1 MTIVFVVGAIVVAAA
16 GVLGGVMIGR
26 RSRREESVA
35 VASDPMLDEVRRLL
49 DEQRQAGE
57 AQRDAAIRAAV
68 DLMAAQNKQTLESE
82 RTLGANALAGKT
94 ALIDQQL
101 GQVKTAMT
109 AELAKVTT
117 LVQNLE
123 RDRAQQYGQLSQALT
138 NQQQSI
144 GSLTQTAQ
152 QLREALASQKKR
164 GEWGERMA
172 EDVLRLAGFIENV
185 NYVKQTKL
193 VDRSGQPDFTFLLP
207 QDQVLHMDVKF
218 PLDSYLRYLE
228 EERESDRLRHRDQFL
243 RDVRARVK
251 ELAGRN
257 YVDTTQ
263 GTLDVVLLFIPNESL
278 YAFIQE
284 QDPAVLD
291 DALRNKVVFCS
302 PLTLF
307 AVLAVIRQAVDNFRI
322 ERTSNEILATLGTF
336 AKQWTK
342 FSEQMDKVGGRI
354 ESLQKEFD
362 VLTTTRQRQ
371 LVRQIDKVEALRTQN
386 AIAITEGDDESDPSD
401 GVPLSIELT

>member
-1 MTIVFVVGAIVVAAA
+1 MEIAFVLVAVVLAVGAMAA
-16 GVLGGVMIGR
+16 GIIIGR
-26 RSRREESVA
+26 RGQG
-35 VASDPMLDEVRRLL
+35 SDDRIAAEVRAVL
-49 DEQRQAGE
+49 E
-57 AQRDAAIRAAV
+57 AQQSASTEQRDAAIRAAV
-68 DLMAAQNKQTLESE
+68 DLLATQSQAALSAE
-82 RTLGANALAGKT
+82 RELGANALAGKT
-94 ALIDQQL
+94 ELIDQQL

-109 AELAKVTT
+109 AELGKVTA
-117 LVQNLE
+117 LVQELE
-123 RDRAQQYGQLSQALT
+123 RERSKQYGQLSQALT
-138 NQQQSI
+138 QQQQTV
-144 GSLTQTAQ
+144 GALNQTAQ

-185 NYVKQTKL
+185 NYIKQTGL
-193 VDRSGQPDFTFLLP
+193 SDRSGRPDFTFLLP

-218 PLDSYLRYLE
+218 PLDSYLRFLE
-228 EERESDRLRHRDQFL
+228 EDHEAERQRHREQFL

-251 ELAGRN
+251 ELAARN

-263 GTLDVVLLFIPNESL
+263 GTLDCVLLFIPNEAL

-284 QDPAVLD
+284 QDPTVLD

-342 FSEQMDKVGGRI
+342 FAEQMDKVGGRI

-362 VLTTTRQRQ
+362 ILTTTRQRQ
-371 LVRQIDKVEALRTQN
+371 LVRQIDKVEALRSQH
-386 AIAITEGDDESDPSD
+386 AIPLTEGDDADSEPS
-401 GVPLSIELT
+401 PLTIDLA

>member
-1 MTIVFVVGAIVVAAA
+1 MVIGFI
-16 GVLGGVMIGR
+16 LGGVALLALGVGVGVLLARRGR
-26 RSRREESVA
+26 AGVT
-35 VASDPMLDEVRRLL
+35 DPVLAEVRRLL
-49 DEQRQAGE
+49 DEQRTSATDE
-57 AQRDAAIRAAV
+57 RDAAIKSAI
-68 DLMAAQNKQTLESE
+68 DLLQSQNRQTLEAE
-82 RTLGANALAGKT
+82 RELGANALAGKT

-101 GQVKTAMT
+101 GQVRTAMT
-109 AELAKVTT
+109 AELTKVTN
-117 LVQNLE
+117 LVQQLE
-123 RDRAQQYGQLSQALT
+123 RERAQQYGQLSQALT

-172 EDVLRLAGFIENV
+172 EDVLRMAGFIENV
-185 NYVKQTKL
+185 NYIKQTKL
-193 VDRSGQPDFTFLLP
+193 ADRTGQPDFTFLLP

-228 EERESDRLRHRDQFL
+228 EEHEAEKVRHRDQFL
-243 RDVRARVK
+243 RDVRGRVK
-251 ELAGRN
+251 ELAARN

-291 DALRNKVVFCS
+291 DALSNKVVFCS

-336 AKQWTK
+336 AKQWGK
-342 FSEQMDKVGGRI
+342 FSEQMDKVGLRI

-362 VLTTTRQRQ
+362 ALTTTRQRA
-371 LVRQIDKVEALRTQN
+371 LVRQIDKVEALRTQH
-386 AIAITEGDDESDPSD
+386 AIAITDGGDDTDVD
-401 GVPLSIELT
+401 GSPLAIDLS

>member
-16 GVLGGVMIGR
+16 GVFVGVMIGR

-117 LVQNLE
+117 LVQSLE

-228 EERESDRLRHRDQFL
+228 EEHESDRLRHRDQFL

-371 LVRQIDKVEALRTQN
+371 LVRQIDKVEALRTQ
-386 AIAITEGDDESDPSD
+386 T
-401 GVPLSIELT
+401 LK